1 MAVSNHF
8 GARKNLK
15 TKKKKKSLR
24 PPLLTHC
31 AAVAEKAVPL
41 PVAKVA
47 KPIVPKQ
54 GASEDE
60 DLDFLDSLPDPAK
73 AAATPE
79 NKLGKLAENAAA
91 DEEWLDDF
99 LGE

>member
-1 MAVSNHF
+1 MDILTLGQPPATSE
-8 GARKNLK
+8 
-15 TKKKKKSLR
+15 SQPR
-24 PPLLTHC
+24 PEKAP
-31 AAVAEKAVPL
+31 AVAEKAVPL
-41 PVAKVA
+41 PVAKVVA

-73 AAATPE
+73 AAQTPE